1 MSRKTQIALF
11 EGDNSVWEIK
21 KHSSIVQMSNITTLQ
36 ERKAMN
42 SLIWIAKDH
51 LKRNPEQR
59 SFVSDI
65 GRIKRLS

>member
-11 EGDNSVWEIK
+11 EGENSVWEIK

-42 SLIWIAKDH
+42 TLIRIAKDH
-51 LKRNPEQR
+51 LKRNPGQR
-59 SFVSDI
+59 SFICDI
-65 GRIKRLS
+65 GMVKRLS